1 MSIFRCCVGAESRT
15 PNESSRPAAGSHS
28 RNKNK
33 KQTEVFFDIPKP
45 EGQLSSV
52 TDLANSAD
60 HKKQKE
66 FRDKG
71 TLEFTSIIGT
81 DCTLC
86 AVRTVAVRT
95 VRSEEDPYL
104 SLMCM

>member
-15 PNESSRPAAGSHS
+15 PNESSRPAGGSHS
-28 RNKNK
+28 RSKNK

-60 HKKQKE
+60 HKKRKE
-66 FRDKG
+66 SRDKG
-71 TLEFTSIIGT
+71 KSEFTPGIGV
-81 DCTLC
+81 
-86 AVRTVAVRT
+86 VR
-95 VRSEEDPYL
+95 
-104 SLMCM
+104 